1 MADTVNEFGPL
12 TLTTFGWVPEVA
24 RGQVRDL
31 RIRWA
36 LEEAGLPYE
45 VRLIDGKFRATP
57 EYLAEQPFGQVPVL
71 REGEV
76 TIFETGAILLHIAER
91 SAALMPADDAARAH
105 IRTWI
110 FAALNSVETRFH
122 VFREI
127 NKYPEAA
134 ANPAYEGALKSVR
147 QRLQVLEDWLSTRDY
162 LVGGFSAADIM
173 MATVLRIMNDT
184 DIVAGFSVVQAYYEK
199 CLARPAFQKAL
210 ADHMAVYEEGE
221 A

>member
-1 MADTVNEFGPL
+1 MTSSQSFGPL

-45 VRLIDGKFRATP
+45 VRLIDGKLRATP
-57 EYLAEQPFGQVPVL
+57 EYLAQQPFGQVPVL
-71 REGEV
+71 QEGAL

-91 SAALMPADDAARAH
+91 SPALMPEDADTRAH
-105 IRTWI
+105 IRSWV

-127 NKYPEAA
+127 NKQENAEG
-134 ANPAYEGALKSVR
+134 NPAYAGALKSVR
-147 QRLQVLEDWLSTRDY
+147 QRLQVLSDWLEHRDY

-173 MATVLRIMNDT
+173 MVSVLRIMNDT
-184 DIVAGFSVVQAYYEK
+184 DIVAGFPLVQAYYEK

-210 ADHMAVYEEGE
+210 ADHMAVYEKG
-221 A
+221 AA